1 MIYDGYELFTIHQY
15 NIQTLCIESYK
26 VYQNLQQTI
35 SSNLF
40 TRNSNSYNLRSKT
53 DFVILQIRT
62 VLKESNSVRYYGPII
77 WSLVPQEIRYA
88 DAPEKMKRN
97 GYPCRI

>member
-1 MIYDGYELFTIHQY
+1 MIYDGCELFTIHHY

-35 SSNLF
+35 SSSLF
-40 TRNSNSYNLRSKT
+40 TRNSNSYNLRSKA
-53 DFVILQIRT
+53 DFFILQIRT
-62 VLKESNSVRYYGPII
+62 VLKESNSVRYYGAII
-77 WSLVPQEIRYA
+77 WSLVPQEIRYT
-88 DAPEKMKRN
+88 DSLEKMKLN